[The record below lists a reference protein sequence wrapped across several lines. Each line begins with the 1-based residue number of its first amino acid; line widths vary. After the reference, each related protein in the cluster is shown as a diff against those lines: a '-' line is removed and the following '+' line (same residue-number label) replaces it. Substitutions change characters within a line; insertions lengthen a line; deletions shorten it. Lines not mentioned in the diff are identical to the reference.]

1 MLRQSGIEIKTE
13 KTRKTPEK
21 PINTKTGGK
30 PAAKKA
36 ARGPAI
42 PEAVKEAVTA
52 MLEKKKAEIEADRQE
67 LEEKTK
73 AVKELEEFLQ
83 KC

>member
-1 MLRQSGIEIKTE
+1 MRQSGIETKTE

-21 PINTKTGGK
+21 PINTKTEGK
-30 PAAKKA
+30 TAAKKA
-36 ARGPAI
+36 ARAPAI

-52 MLEKKKAEIEADRQE
+52 MLEKKKEEIEADRQA

-73 AVKELEEFLQ
+73 EVKQLEGFLL